1 MSILIRKSY
10 VCLLVVVLATLAAC
24 SEGVRI
30 GTWQIIEPEAPLE
43 VTAVQVTRSRAAG
56 QSGEALNQQMTI
68 DILTGR
74 GSLTDTTGRVYP
86 LQFDSTQI
94 ASVRK
99 FASERTW
106 MTSSEAGV
114 PSSAAPASAMR
125 YVMSV
130 HTANK
135 PLSRRGVW
143 QVPSSKPT
151 IEGFAMMSD
160 LFDRTD
166 RSANPLSKDVNLLD

>member
-1 MSILIRKSY
+1 MSISIRKACA
-10 VCLLVVVLATLAAC
+10 CLLVAALVSLAAC

-30 GTWQIIEPEAPLE
+30 GSWQVIPPEAPLD
-43 VTAVQVTRSRAAG
+43 VTAVQVTRARSAG
-56 QSGEALNQQMTI
+56 QAGQALNQQMTI
-68 DILTGR
+68 DLLTGR
-74 GSLTDTTGRVYP
+74 GSLTDTNGRVYP

-106 MTSSEAGV
+106 MTSSEDGV
-114 PSSAAPASAMR
+114 PSSAAPAGATR

-135 PLSRRGVW
+135 ALSRRGVW
-143 QVPSSKPT
+143 QVPSSKPP

-160 LFDRTD
+160 LFDRSD
-166 RSANPLSKDVNLLD
+166 RSANPLSKDVNLLE